1 MHRYVYR
8 LNALLAETRNSLKKV
23 DAVLVEAQA
32 IGANTREATTDL
44 GALRA
49 DVESNLRKV
58 ESLVNEIQ
66 RKWPFARDTEIRLP

>member
-1 MHRYVYR
+1 MPCWPRR
-8 LNALLAETRNSLKKV
+8 ATASKV

-66 RKWPFARDTEIRLP
+66 RKWPLRATPRFDP

>member
-1 MHRYVYR
+1 MR
-8 LNALLAETRNSLKKV
+8 LQLDDGTRLEV

-32 IGANTREATTDL
+32 IGANTREAATDL